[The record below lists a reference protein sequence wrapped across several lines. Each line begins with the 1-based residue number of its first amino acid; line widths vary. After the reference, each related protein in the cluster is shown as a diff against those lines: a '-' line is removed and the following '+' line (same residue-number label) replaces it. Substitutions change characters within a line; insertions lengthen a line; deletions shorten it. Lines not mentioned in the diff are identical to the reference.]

1 MQIVTTI
8 TVAVLILLFV
18 LIIFS
23 KSFWKAVASHVVDG
37 IAKKFSKLVIGAII
51 LILIAIIASVAN
63 K

>member
-1 MQIVTTI
+1 MQVVATI
-8 TVAVLILLFV
+8 TVVALILLFM

-51 LILIAIIASVAN
+51 LILIAVIASVTN